1 MSRNEGAG
9 WAELVVEAP
18 DGQHEF
24 RGISGIPL
32 WPQIIHQVASFLPP
46 VEGEGG
52 DLWKF
57 SDCRGSAVEGGHCK
71 ASPSED
77 FEFLKIELT

>member
-9 WAELVVEAP
+9 WAELVAQAP

-52 DLWKF
+52 AIY
-57 SDCRGSAVEGGHCK
+57 GN
-71 ASPSED
+71 SPSAGG
-77 FEFLKIELT
+77 LQWRGALQGQSVA